1 MFPWRTNYKFS
12 RFFCK
17 NDCKNIFSENSIDFY
32 ARSQLTFW
40 TNLECISILLIDFL
54 NKFSAFCWL
63 CFAATTTGR
72 VFHMKLGS
80 VGWKVVSYKAVLPLI
95 IIFHCRSPV
104 CTMAEL
110 PNFDQKL
117 WVGYYWSWISLE

>member
-1 MFPWRTNYKFS
+1 M
-12 RFFCK
+12 
-17 NDCKNIFSENSIDFY
+17 
-32 ARSQLTFW
+32 
-40 TNLECISILLIDFL
+40 LLIDFL
-54 NKFSAFCWL
+54 NKFSVFCCL

-104 CTMAEL
+104 CTMVEISNFCPKNMSWMLLDLEL
-110 PNFDQKL
+110 NHFRVTAWLFQ
-117 WVGYYWSWISLE
+117 